1 VVLVVAAIVAL
12 WYWHEP
18 LWEFFKDQDRIQA
31 WIQSF
36 GPWAPL
42 ISIALNAAQVLVAP
56 IPGQIIGIA
65 NGAMYGLWMGTLY
78 SMIGLVIGRTLSMLL
93 GHWCGRQLAKHEVG
107 PEKLALII
115 LGRVLASPLGG
126 WRLGLFVQKLANWLA
141 DPEQL
146 ARWVGILHRRGPL
159 FFFLIFLLPFLPDDL
174 VCFIVGLSLLP
185 IPLMIILSTLG
196 GLPGVFVS
204 CWVGAYATNLPW
216 WAWIPLI
223 IGVAGLGW
231 AFWRYEARLET
242 VMVGLVERLTP
253 KRPQADE

>member
-1 VVLVVAAIVAL
+1 MNQSKNGRGVWIRTVLLVVLVVAAIVAL

-18 LWEFFKDQDRIQA
+18 LWEFFENQERIQA

-42 ISIALNAAQVLVAP
+42 ISIALNAAQVLAAP
-56 IPGQIIGIA
+56 VPGQIIGIA

-78 SMIGLVIGRTLSMLL
+78 SMVGLVVGRSLAMLL
-93 GHWCGRQLAKHEVG
+93 GRWFGRQLIERLVN
-107 PEKLALII
+107 PEKLA
-115 LGRVLASPLGG
+115 
-126 WRLGLFVQKLANWLA
+126 NWDDIA
-141 DPEQL
+141 Q
-146 ARWVGILHRRGPL
+146 RRGPL
-159 FFFLIFLLPFLPDDL
+159 FFFLIFLLPFLPDDM
-174 VCFIVGLSLLP
+174 VCFLVGLSPLP
-185 IPLMIILSTLG
+185 ILRMSMLSALG

-204 CWVGAYATNLPW
+204 CWFGANMTNLPW

-223 IGVAGLGW
+223 VGAAGLGW

-242 VMVGLVERLTP
+242 AMVGLVERLTP